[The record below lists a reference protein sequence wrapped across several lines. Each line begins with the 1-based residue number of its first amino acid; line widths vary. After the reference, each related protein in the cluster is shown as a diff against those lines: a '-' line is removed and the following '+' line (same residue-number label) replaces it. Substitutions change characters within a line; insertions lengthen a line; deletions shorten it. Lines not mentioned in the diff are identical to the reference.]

1 MNRFKLAWAHFVVN
15 RPWPI
20 FAVTGLL
27 LGLAIMSIVSKP
39 IPYDNSNEM
48 YFLPNDPSL
57 LAFNE
62 LTDLF
67 GDSEY
72 LSIGI
77 EARDQDKDVFSQDTI
92 HLIDSLT
99 QMLEEHEVV
108 TQVRSLSKYQ
118 YTHND
123 EGILATDDL
132 FEEPDAVTQADL
144 LNARDV
150 MTGETLALNTLITED
165 FQQTRV
171 LARTEYRAGDNS
183 HKVKIVTDLIQ
194 FIETQNFAEQGY
206 QLRLAGNPVIGERF
220 ETLTKEDMAWIN
232 PTMALVM
239 LVILFVTFRSITG
252 TLIPWLVIGFSIVSI
267 TGIQAYFAW
276 PFTAVNSA
284 LVPTLIIIG
293 MGVSVH
299 VLVEF
304 YHFRAKGLVPKEA
317 AYETIVH
324 LFQPVL
330 FTALTTSIGFAA
342 LAITELLPVKQY
354 AYLAAMGPLTIF
366 LVSMTS
372 LPALLSFIPWLPK
385 RTQAAFENDL
395 VGRITQSIPG
405 FTYRRRLPI
414 VLFGALALLFSL
426 FFVSKITVDSNFI
439 TYFKKDSWITQDMH
453 YFDEHF
459 KGISNL
465 EIMIDSGIE
474 GGVKEPE
481 FLRRVE
487 SLQDYLEG
495 LPVAGDANS
504 LLDFLKQIRQA
515 VSEDDPAFF
524 ILPDSAQMTA
534 QLLLLYENSGPD
546 EDLSDL
552 KDFDQR
558 HLRLT
563 VPVINMS
570 ASQMTLLLTQ
580 INTELEA
587 EYPDLTVEITGPMV
601 MYNVQDRYINEGMFN
616 SFSIALL
623 LIGLSFFVL
632 FRSVKYGLIALV
644 PSVVPI
650 LMAGG
655 VVTLMGISLDLGTMI
670 VGAMT
675 MGIAV
680 DDAIHVVS
688 RYLLARS
695 QGADVNKAIGRA
707 MNESGRAVVFTS
719 LILVVGFS
727 VMLLGSFIPYINT
740 GLFSAI
746 IMGLAL
752 VGDLIVLPALLYMID
767 GKKDQAL
774 AAKISNSTQSQP
786 LSK

>member
-1 MNRFKLAWAHFVVN
+1 MNRFKLAWARFVVT

-20 FAVTGLL
+20 FALTGLL
-27 LGLAIMSIVSKP
+27 LGFAILSIVSRP

-72 LSIGI
+72 LSIGV
-77 EARDQDKDVFSQDTI
+77 EARAQDQDVFSQDTI

-123 EGILATDDL
+123 DGLLATDDL
-132 FEEPDAVTQADL
+132 FEEPDAVTAQDL
-144 LNARDV
+144 AKARV
-150 MTGETLALNTLITED
+150 IMAGEKLALNTLITKD
-165 FQQTRV
+165 FQQVRI

-183 HKVKIVTDLIQ
+183 HKVQIVTDLLD
-194 FIETQNFAEQGY
+194 FIETQKFAEQGY
-206 QLRLAGNPVIGERF
+206 QLHLAGMPVIGERF

-239 LVILFVTFRSITG
+239 LVILFLTFRSITG
-252 TLIPWLVIGFSIVSI
+252 TLVPWLVIGISIISI

-304 YHFRAKGLVPKEA
+304 YHFRGKGLVPKEA
-317 AYETIVH
+317 AYETITH

-330 FTALTTSIGFAA
+330 FTALTTSMGFAA

-354 AYLAAMGPLTIF
+354 AYLAAMGPLIIF
-366 LVSMTS
+366 LVAMTS
-372 LPALLSFIPWLPK
+372 LPALLSFIPWMPK
-385 RTQAAFENDL
+385 RTQTAFKNDL
-395 VGRITQSIPG
+395 VGRVTQSIPA
-405 FTYRRRLPI
+405 FTYRKRFPI
-414 VLFGALALLFSL
+414 VFVGAIALLFSL

-465 EIMIDSGIE
+465 EVMVDSGVE
-474 GGVKEPE
+474 DGVKAPE

-495 LPVAGDANS
+495 LPESGDTNS

-515 VSEDDPAFF
+515 VSEDNPDFF

-563 VPVINMS
+563 VPLINMS
-570 ASQMTLLLTQ
+570 ASQMTLLLEQ
-580 INTELEA
+580 INTEIEA
-587 EYPDLTVEITGPMV
+587 EYSDLTVEITGPMV

-695 QGADVNKAIGRA
+695 QGADVNQAIGRA

-719 LILVVGFS
+719 VILVVGFS

-740 GLFSAI
+740 GLFSAV

-767 GKKDQAL
+767 GKKDLSL
-774 AAKISNSTQSQP
+774 AAKMTHTNSSQP

>member
-1 MNRFKLAWAHFVVN
+1 MNRFKLAWANFVL
-15 RPWPI
+15 RRRWPI
-20 FAVTGLL
+20 FGLSGILMLLAVFT
-27 LGLAIMSIVSKP
+27 IVSKP

-57 LAFNE
+57 LAFNR
-62 LTDLF
+62 LTERF

-72 LSIGI
+72 LSIGLQ
-77 EARDQDKDVFSQDTI
+77 AREQDQDVFSAETI
-92 HLIDSLT
+92 HLIDALT

-123 EGILATDDL
+123 GGMLATDNV
-132 FEEPDAVTQADL
+132 FEEPDAVTKEDLRQARLIMAD
-144 LNARDV
+144 
-150 MTGETLALNTLITED
+150 ETLALNTLISGD

-171 LARTEYRAGDNS
+171 LARTEYRAGDNT
-183 HKVKIVTDLIQ
+183 HKVQIVTDLLN
-194 FIETQNFAEQGY
+194 FIEAQGVAEKGY
-206 QLRLAGNPVIGERF
+206 QLHLAGVPVIGERF

-239 LVILFVTFRSITG
+239 LVILFITFRSITG
-252 TLIPWLVIGFSIVSI
+252 TLIPWVVIGFSIVSI
-267 TGIQAYFAW
+267 SGLQAYLGW

-284 LVPTLIIIG
+284 LVPTLMIIG

-304 YHFRAKGLVPKEA
+304 YHFRGEGLAPKDA
-317 AYETIVH
+317 AYETMLH

-330 FTALTTSIGFAA
+330 FTALTTSIGFLA

-354 AYLAAMGPLTIF
+354 AYLAAMGPLIIF
-366 LVSMTS
+366 LVAMTS

-385 RTQAAFENDL
+385 RTKSAFKQDL
-395 VGRITQSIPG
+395 VSRLTQAIPA
-405 FTYRRRLPI
+405 FTYQYRLPI
-414 VLFGALALLFSL
+414 VLVGGVTLLFSL
-426 FFVSKITVDSNFI
+426 FFVSQIKVDSNFI

-465 EIMIDSGIE
+465 EVIVDSGRE
-474 GGVKEPE
+474 EGVKEPAY
-481 FLRRVE
+481 LRRVE
-487 SLQDYLEG
+487 SLQDYLES
-495 LPVAGDANS
+495 LPVAGDTNS

-515 VSEDDPAFF
+515 VSDDNPDFF

-558 HLRLT
+558 YLRLT
-563 VPVINMS
+563 VPVINMP
-570 ASQMTLLLTQ
+570 ASEMTALLQQ
-580 INTELEA
+580 IELELQQSFS
-587 EYPDLTVEITGPMV
+587 DLKVEITGPMV
-601 MYNVQDRYINEGMFN
+601 MYNVQNRYINEGMFN

-623 LIGLSFFVL
+623 LIGLSFFAL
-632 FRSVKYGLIALV
+632 FRSLKYGLIALV

-695 QGADVNKAIGRA
+695 QGSDVKHAIARA

-719 LILVVGFS
+719 VILVVGFS

-767 GKKDQAL
+767 GKKEEQAMAL
-774 AAKISNSTQSQP
+774 TNMNNTSHSV
-786 LSK
+786 SK

>member
-1 MNRFKLAWAHFVVN
+1 MNRFKLAWARFVVT

-20 FAVTGLL
+20 FGISGLL
-27 LGLAIMSIVSKP
+27 VLLAVMSIVTKP

-57 LAFNE
+57 LAFNR

-72 LSIGI
+72 LSIGLQ
-77 EARDQDKDVFSQDTI
+77 ARAQDKDVFEVDTI

-123 EGILATDDL
+123 DGILATDDL
-132 FEEPDAVTQADL
+132 FEEPDAVTFQDLAD
-144 LNARDV
+144 ARLI
-150 MTGETLALNTLITED
+150 MMNETLALDTLISKD
-165 FQQTRV
+165 FMQVRL

-183 HKVKIVTDLIQ
+183 HKVQIVSDLVN
-194 FIETQNFAEQGY
+194 FIKDQGFEQQGY
-206 QLRLAGNPVIGERF
+206 QIHLAGVPVIGERF
-220 ETLTKEDMAWIN
+220 ETLTKDDMAWIN

-239 LVILFVTFRSITG
+239 LIILFITFRSVTG
-252 TLIPWLVIGFSIVSI
+252 TLIPWLVIGFSIVSVS
-267 TGIQAYFAW
+267 GIQAYLGW

-304 YHFRAKGLVPKEA
+304 YHFRGNGLAPKEA
-317 AYETIVH
+317 AYETITH

-330 FTALTTSIGFAA
+330 FTALTTSIGFIA

-354 AYLAAMGPLTIF
+354 AYLAAMGPLIIF
-366 LVSMTS
+366 LVAMTS

-385 RTQAAFENDL
+385 KTQTAFKQDL
-395 VGRITQSIPG
+395 VGRLTQGIPA
-405 FTYRRRLPI
+405 FTFNYRLPI
-414 VLFGALALLFSL
+414 VLIGGAALLFSL
-426 FFVSKITVDSNFI
+426 FFVSKIKVDSNFI
-439 TYFKKDSWITQDMH
+439 TYFKQDSWITQDMH
-453 YFDEHF
+453 YFDKHF

-465 EIMIDSGIE
+465 EVMVDSGIE
-474 GGVKEPE
+474 DGIKEPE
-481 FLRRVE
+481 FLRRIE
-487 SLQDYLEG
+487 SLQDYLEH
-495 LPVAGDANS
+495 LPVAGNTNS

-515 VSEDDPAFF
+515 VSDDNPDFF

-563 VPVINMS
+563 VPVINMP
-570 ASQMTLLLTQ
+570 ASQMTALLMQ
-580 INTELEA
+580 IEQELA
-587 EYPDLTVEITGPMV
+587 TNYGDLNVEITGPMV
-601 MYNVQDRYINEGMFN
+601 MYNVQNRYINEGMFN

-644 PSVVPI
+644 PSIVPI

-695 QGADVNKAIGRA
+695 QGASVHQAVDRA

-719 LILVVGFS
+719 VILVVGFS

-752 VGDLIVLPALLYMID
+752 VGDLIVLPALLFMID
-767 GKKDQAL
+767 GKKDKQLSEL
-774 AAKISNSTQSQP
+774 AYGAKSSH
-786 LSK
+786 

>member
-1 MNRFKLAWAHFVVN
+1 MNRFKLAWARFVVS

-20 FAVTGLL
+20 FAVSGMLMLL
-27 LGLAIMSIVSKP
+27 AVMSIATKP

-57 LAFNE
+57 LAFNR

-72 LSIGI
+72 LSIGV
-77 EARDQDKDVFSQDTI
+77 EARAGDQDVFTQDTI
-92 HLIDSLT
+92 HLIDALT

-123 EGILATDDL
+123 DGILATDDL
-132 FEEPDAVTQADL
+132 FEEPDAVSPEDL
-144 LNARDV
+144 QNARLI
-150 MTGETLALNTLITED
+150 MANETLALDTLITQD
-165 FQQTRV
+165 FQQVRL

-183 HKVKIVTDLIQ
+183 HKVQIVTDLLN
-194 FIETQNFAEQGY
+194 FIDAQGFADQGY
-206 QLRLAGNPVIGERF
+206 QLHLSGVPVIGERF

-239 LVILFVTFRSITG
+239 VIILFLTFRSITG
-252 TLIPWLVIGFSIVSI
+252 TLIPWLVIGFSIVSVS
-267 TGIQAYFAW
+267 GIQAFLGW

-304 YHFRAKGLVPKEA
+304 YHFRGKDLTPKEA
-317 AYETIVH
+317 SYETITH

-330 FTALTTSIGFAA
+330 FTALTTSIGFVA

-354 AYLAAMGPLTIF
+354 AYLAAMGPLIIF
-366 LVSMTS
+366 LVAMTT
-372 LPALLSFIPWLPK
+372 LPVLLSFIPWLPK
-385 RTQAAFENDL
+385 RTQMAFKQDL
-395 VGRITQSIPG
+395 VGRITQSIPS
-405 FTYRRRLPI
+405 FTYRLRLPI
-414 VLFGALALLFSL
+414 VLVGAVALLFSL

-465 EIMIDSGIE
+465 EVIIDSGKDE
-474 GGVKEPE
+474 GIKQPE

-487 SLQDYLEG
+487 SLQDYLES
-495 LPVAGDANS
+495 LPVAGDTNS

-515 VSEDDPAFF
+515 VSEDNPDFF

-563 VPVINMS
+563 VPVVNMS
-570 ASQMTLLLTQ
+570 ASQMTLLLNQ
-580 INTELEA
+580 IDDEINA
-587 EYPDLTVEITGPMV
+587 AFSDLNVEITGPMV

-616 SFSIALL
+616 SFSIALV

-695 QGADVNKAIGRA
+695 QGADVNRAIERA

-719 LILVVGFS
+719 VILVVGFS

-767 GKKDQAL
+767 GKKDVPLSTQTANT
-774 AAKISNSTQSQP
+774 ATSNSMV
-786 LSK
+786 K

>member
-1 MNRFKLAWAHFVVN
+1 MNRFKLAWARFVVTK
-15 RPWPI
+15 PWPI
-20 FAVTGLL
+20 FGMSGLL
-27 LGLAIMSIVSKP
+27 MLLAVMTIVTKP

-57 LAFNE
+57 LAFNR

-72 LSIGI
+72 LSIGLQ
-77 EARDQDKDVFSQDTI
+77 ARAQDKDVFEVDTI

-99 QMLEEHEVV
+99 QMLEEHDVV

-123 EGILATDDL
+123 DGILATDDL
-132 FEEPDAVTQADL
+132 FEEPDAVTFQDL
-144 LNARDV
+144 ANARLI
-150 MTGETLALNTLITED
+150 MINERLALDTLISKD
-165 FQQTRV
+165 FMQVRL

-183 HKVKIVTDLIQ
+183 HKVQVVSDLVN
-194 FIETQNFAEQGY
+194 FIKDQGFEEQGY
-206 QLRLAGNPVIGERF
+206 KIHLAGVPVIGERF

-239 LVILFVTFRSITG
+239 LIILFITFRSVTG
-252 TLIPWLVIGFSIVSI
+252 TLIPWLVIGFSIVSVS
-267 TGIQAYFAW
+267 GIQAYLGW

-304 YHFRAKGLVPKEA
+304 YHFRGKGLEPKNA
-317 AYETIVH
+317 AYETITH

-330 FTALTTSIGFAA
+330 FTALTTSIGFIA

-354 AYLAAMGPLTIF
+354 AYLAAMGPLIIF
-366 LVSMTS
+366 LVAMTC
-372 LPALLSFIPWLPK
+372 LPALLSFVPWLPK
-385 RTQAAFENDL
+385 KTQTAFKQDL
-395 VGRITQSIPG
+395 VGRITQSIPA
-405 FTYRRRLPI
+405 FTFNNRLPI
-414 VLFGALALLFSL
+414 VFIGGTALLFSL
-426 FFVSKITVDSNFI
+426 FFVSKIKVDSNFI
-439 TYFKKDSWITQDMH
+439 TYFKQDSWITQDMH

-465 EIMIDSGIE
+465 EVMVDSGIDE
-474 GGVKEPE
+474 GIKAPA
-481 FLRRVE
+481 FLQRVE
-487 SLQDYLEG
+487 SLQDYLES
-495 LPVAGDANS
+495 LEVAGNTNS

-515 VSEDDPAFF
+515 VSDDNPDFF

-558 HLRLT
+558 YLRLT
-563 VPVINMS
+563 VPVINMP
-570 ASQMTLLLTQ
+570 ASKMTALLIQ
-580 INTELEA
+580 IEQELA
-587 EYPDLTVEITGPMV
+587 RNYSDLSVEITGPMV
-601 MYNVQDRYINEGMFN
+601 MYNVQNRYINEGMFN

-644 PSVVPI
+644 PSIVPI

-680 DDAIHVVS
+680 DDAIHVMS

-695 QGADVNKAIGRA
+695 QGASVHQAIDRA

-719 LILVVGFS
+719 VILVVGFS

-752 VGDLIVLPALLYMID
+752 VGDLIVLPALLFMID
-767 GKKDQAL
+767 GKKDKQLSEFAYGTES
-774 AAKISNSTQSQP
+774 SN
-786 LSK
+786 

>member
-1 MNRFKLAWAHFVVN
+1 MNRFKLAWARFVVT

-20 FAVTGLL
+20 FGISGLL
-27 LGLAIMSIVSKP
+27 VLLAVMSIVTKP

-57 LAFNE
+57 LAFNR

-72 LSIGI
+72 LSIGLQ
-77 EARDQDKDVFSQDTI
+77 ARGQDKDVFEVDTI
-92 HLIDSLT
+92 HLIDSIT

-123 EGILATDDL
+123 DGILATDDL
-132 FEEPDAVTQADL
+132 FEEPDAVTLQDLAQARL
-144 LNARDV
+144 IMVN
-150 MTGETLALNTLITED
+150 ESLALDTLISKD
-165 FQQTRV
+165 FMQVRL

-183 HKVKIVTDLIQ
+183 HKVKIVTDLVN
-194 FIETQNFAEQGY
+194 FIKDQGFEEQGY
-206 QLRLAGNPVIGERF
+206 QIHLAGVPVIGERF

-232 PTMALVM
+232 PAMALVM
-239 LVILFVTFRSITG
+239 LIILFITFRSVTG
-252 TLIPWLVIGFSIVSI
+252 TLIPWLVIGFSIVCVS
-267 TGIQAYFAW
+267 GIQAFLGW

-304 YHFRAKGLVPKEA
+304 YHFRGKGLLPKDA
-317 AYETIVH
+317 AYETITH

-330 FTALTTSIGFAA
+330 FTALTTSIGFIA

-354 AYLAAMGPLTIF
+354 AYLAAMGPLIIF
-366 LVSMTS
+366 LVAMTS

-385 RTQAAFENDL
+385 RTKTAFKQDL
-395 VGRITQSIPG
+395 VGRITQNIPS
-405 FTYRRRLPI
+405 FTFNYRLPI
-414 VLFGALALLFSL
+414 VVIGGAALLFSL
-426 FFVSKITVDSNFI
+426 FFVSKIKVDSNFI
-439 TYFKKDSWITQDMH
+439 TYFKPDSWITQDMH
-453 YFDEHF
+453 YFDKHF

-465 EIMIDSGIE
+465 EVMVDSGIE
-474 GGVKEPE
+474 EGIKAPE

-487 SLQDYLEG
+487 SLQDYLES
-495 LPVAGDANS
+495 LPVAGNTNS

-515 VSEDDPAFF
+515 VSDDNPDFF

-558 HLRLT
+558 YLRLT
-563 VPVINMS
+563 VPVINMP
-570 ASQMTLLLTQ
+570 ASQMTALLMQ
-580 INTELEA
+580 IEQELA
-587 EYPDLTVEITGPMV
+587 SHYSDLSVEITGPMV
-601 MYNVQDRYINEGMFN
+601 MYNVQNRYINEGMFN
-616 SFSIALL
+616 SFTIALL

-644 PSVVPI
+644 PSIVPI

-695 QGADVNKAIGRA
+695 QGADVKSAIERA

-719 LILVVGFS
+719 VILVVGFS

-752 VGDLIVLPALLYMID
+752 VGDLIVLPALLFMID
-767 GKKDQAL
+767 GKKDKQLSEYANGV
-774 AAKISNSTQSQP
+774 KTSN
-786 LSK
+786 